1 MKRLWNRYTKWLTVL
16 ACCACAVAAVYI
28 LPLIAHLILDIIII
42 GGNIP
47 KPMPFESSVWK
58 ATEATYSIESIRLRM
73 VDDLLKTHPLVG
85 LTRAEVESLIG
96 PADDTEYF
104 SNFDMVY
111 FLGPERHPFAVDS
124 EWLLISLDSNG
135 RVTEAVL
142 GRD

>member
-1 MKRLWNRYTKWLTVL
+1 MKRLWNRYTICLIILLCL
-16 ACCACAVAAVYI
+16 AFAVAAVFV
-28 LPLIAHLILDIIII
+28 LPAI
-42 GGNIP
+42 GNRIVDAIVLRGYLP
-47 KPMPFESSVWK
+47 VRMPFDSAVWRS
-58 ATEATYSIESIRLRM
+58 TEATYSIESIRLRM